1 MRLDRQPYRHT
12 NNLIQADYHVSD
24 SRTACHVPDS
34 VSLADAAPLACAGIT
49 IYRAIIVTEAKEGD
63 TIAIVGAG
71 GGLGHLGIQM
81 AKAKK
86 LKVIAVDARDPALD
100 LCKKAGADHIMDA
113 RKGKD
118 EVVKQ
123 VQKLTNGAGVDATIN
138 VSEHETAAPL
148 SCAITKMHGNM
159 IQISQPE
166 IINIPFAEVIFRDI
180 RVKGSL
186 VAGQEQS
193 QDMLNL
199 VGEHGIKVETSLF
212 HGLDEV
218 PQMIELAHSGKMA
231 GKAVCIVDKSQ
242 V

>member
-1 MRLDRQPYRHT
+1 MLFIVIVRLCTYMF
-12 NNLIQADYHVSD
+12 QADYHVSD
-24 SRTACHVPDS
+24 SRTSCKVPDS
-34 VSLADAAPLACAGIT
+34 VSLADAAPLACAGVT

-86 LKVIAVDARDPALD
+86 LKVVAVDARDVALD
-100 LCKKAGADHIMDA
+100 VCKKAGADHVFDA

-123 VQKLTNGAGVDATIN
+123 IQEITGGQGVDATIN

-159 IQISQPE
+159 VQISQPE

-180 RVKGSL
+180 RIKGSL
-186 VAGQEQS
+186 VAGQTQS

-199 VGEHGIKVETSLF
+199 VGEAGIKVETAKF
-212 HGLDEV
+212 NGLDEV
-218 PQMIELAHSGKMA
+218 PKMLELAHSGKLA
-231 GKAVCIVDKSQ
+231 GKAVCIVDQSQ